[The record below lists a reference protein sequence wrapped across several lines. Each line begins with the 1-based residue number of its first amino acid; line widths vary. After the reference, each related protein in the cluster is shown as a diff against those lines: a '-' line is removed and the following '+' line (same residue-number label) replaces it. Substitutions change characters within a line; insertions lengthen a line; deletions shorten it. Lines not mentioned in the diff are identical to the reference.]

1 MNILNS
7 LGCLYEKTENYT
19 KAYDAFDK
27 IIKYNP
33 VNSRTDWNSN
43 MKALAYFN
51 RGNIAM
57 YMRKYD
63 DALQDYNMAK
73 KLDPNLENVYV
84 MKEKVEKIRRN
95 EN

>member
-1 MNILNS
+1 
-7 LGCLYEKTENYT
+7 
-19 KAYDAFDK
+19 
-27 IIKYNP
+27 
-33 VNSRTDWNSN
+33 